1 MEEVNLRKLIR
12 NVSVYISKVNKYNK
26 EQEEQIEYALRII
39 IFEALKIAGV
49 IIFFSFMANPLYV
62 IIATLTMTITKPFI
76 GGYHEDSQIKCFTST
91 LLVIGSIIYLSIN
104 VDLNFISK
112 LILNSVSIYCIWHQA
127 PIINP
132 IMPITRT
139 ELIRN
144 NRKIG
149 IIACVIFII
158 IALVFNSNYIIS
170 NTIVWT
176 IVFQGL
182 LMFNKRVL
190 P

>member
-1 MEEVNLRKLIR
+1 MRKLIR
-12 NVSVYISKVNKYNK
+12 NVAVYISKVNKYNK
-26 EQEEQIEYALRII
+26 DQEEQVEYALRII

-49 IIFFSFMANPLYV
+49 IIFFSFIANPLYV
-62 IIATLTMTITKPFI
+62 IIATLAMVITKPFI
-76 GGYHEDSQIKCFTST
+76 GGYHEDNQVKCFAST

-104 VDLNFISK
+104 LDINFISK
-112 LILNSVSIYCIWHQA
+112 LILNGISIYCIWHQA
-127 PIINP
+127 PIVNP
-132 IMPITRT
+132 VMAITRT

-149 IIACVIFII
+149 IIACIIFVIIS
-158 IALVFNSNYIIS
+158 LVFNSNYIIS

-190 P
+190 I